1 MLEKYL
7 DDAVLYLEELIE
19 ITKAD
24 IENIKNADHSLV
36 AEHTRLKSEL
46 IKKFENTKTLLDNE
60 LVKLAKANNG
70 TDLADILCDDIKEK
84 LSKLRE
90 SLVSLQKVNKE
101 YAKSVIVVKE
111 FYDSL
116 LKSMFGSDSGSGS
129 YGSESLSPEQLF
141 KLRV

>member
-7 DDAVLYLEELIE
+7 DDAVLHLEELIK

-24 IENIKNADHSLV
+24 IENIKNADHSFV

-60 LVKLAKANNG
+60 LVKLAKENNG

-90 SLVSLQKVNKE
+90 
-101 YAKSVIVVKE
+101 
-111 FYDSL
+111 L
-116 LKSMFGSDSGSGS
+116 LSK
-129 YGSESLSPEQLF
+129 
-141 KLRV
+141 